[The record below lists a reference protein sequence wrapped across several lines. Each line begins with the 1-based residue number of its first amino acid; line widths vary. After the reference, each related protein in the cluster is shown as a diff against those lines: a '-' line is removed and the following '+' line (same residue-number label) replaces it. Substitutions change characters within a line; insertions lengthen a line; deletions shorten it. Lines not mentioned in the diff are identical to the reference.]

1 AAARAAARGADA
13 MMRGARIARRSGAL
27 AVALA
32 GLAAAALAVL
42 GLAGAPARAQLG
54 AAEIRVLG
62 LAVDLDTRPD
72 LEGLQNTM
80 TAVRD
85 VPTGVETF
93 LGSPVDP
100 TQRAMLAGTL
110 VKAEL
115 TGPSTGDEPIP
126 LAAPPNQLLEL
137 PLLRVA
143 GEHRLA
149 NVRLESLDG
158 EVLLER
164 DPSLP
169 PIVIDVIDQ

>member
-1 AAARAAARGADA
+1 

-100 TQRAMLAGTL
+100 TQRAMLA
-110 VKAEL
+110 
-115 TGPSTGDEPIP
+115 
-126 LAAPPNQLLEL
+126 
-137 PLLRVA
+137 
-143 GEHRLA
+143 
-149 NVRLESLDG
+149 
-158 EVLLER
+158 
-164 DPSLP
+164 
-169 PIVIDVIDQ
+169 